1 MAQLQAELHDSADIE
16 VRARSLVDR
25 MATIL
30 QAALLVQHAPDWIAD
45 AFCRSRLD
53 GSGHHQFG
61 ALPAGVQFDRIIERA
76 MPREE

>member
-1 MAQLQAELHDSADIE
+1 
-16 VRARSLVDR
+16 ARSLVDR

-61 ALPAGVQFDRIIERA
+61 ALPASVQFDRIIERA
-76 MPREE
+76 MPRER